1 MNLPKK
7 DKHGVSI
14 LSYSQIATFKKS
26 KADFYDRYILQKP
39 FEGNEYTYFGLKV
52 GEALEK
58 NDFSLF
64 SDPEKTILKQVTRL
78 HEFERS
84 VFLEY
89 KDHGFYLV
97 GYIDTISEDFTRIID
112 YKTGGLGKEKQYSDT
127 EYNQLH
133 IYALA
138 IKQDLG
144 LDVKDASVEFIRRG
158 GNAYRG
164 QKLFVKDEKPIV
176 IPQDLSEERLK
187 HVYWDI
193 LKTAKEIEKF
203 YKENKY

>member
-1 MNLPKK
+1 MDLPKK
-7 DKHGVSI
+7 DKYGVSR
-14 LSYSQIATFKKS
+14 LSYSQIDTFKKS

-52 GEALEK
+52 GEALEN

-64 SDPEKTILKQVTRL
+64 TDPEKKILKQVTRL
-78 HEFERS
+78 HEFERQ

-112 YKTGGLGKEKQYSDT
+112 YKTGGLGKEKQYYHT
-127 EYNQLH
+127 EYNQLQ

-138 IKQDLG
+138 IKQDTG

-158 GNAYRG
+158 GNAFRG
-164 QKLFVKDEKPIV
+164 EKLYVKDEAPIV

-187 HVYWDI
+187 FVYWDI

-203 YKENKY
+203 YKENK

>member
-7 DKHGVSI
+7 DKHGVSR

-26 KADFYDRYILQKP
+26 KDDFYNRYILQKP
-39 FEGNEYTYFGLKV
+39 FEGNEYTYFGLRV

-64 SDPEKTILKQVTRL
+64 NESETAILKQVTRL
-78 HEFERS
+78 YEFERS
-84 VFLEY
+84 VFLKYE
-89 KDHGFYLV
+89 DHGFYLV

-112 YKTGGLGKEKQYSDT
+112 YKTGGLGKEKQYSDP

-133 IYALA
+133 IYALG

-144 LDVKDASVEFIRRG
+144 LDVKNASVEFIRRG

-164 QKLFVKDEKPIV
+164 QKLIVKDEQPIV

-193 LKTAKEIEKF
+193 LKTAKEIEQF
-203 YKENKY
+203 YKENK

>member
-112 YKTGGLGKEKQYSDT
+112 YKTG
-127 EYNQLH
+127 
-133 IYALA
+133 YALA

-193 LKTAKEIEKF
+193 LSTAKEIEKF